1 MMHALVTS
9 PPGGWLNTRI
19 TEIELREGRPTDV
32 LVQIHAVG
40 LNPADNFQ
48 IEGKY
53 PGGPKPPFIPG
64 RDACGVVIRG
74 DGDGKWKPGDSVVVL
89 QSSTTDLINGTLCEK
104 QWVAAEN
111 LARKPDAWT
120 EAEAA
125 AAPLVFQTSWK
136 ALFDV
141 GGLKPGQSVVI
152 TGASGGVGLA
162 AVQLANSAGAIVVAL
177 SRSEAKRSRLQQ
189 IGAHHVFAPD
199 DPHLKEKICDA
210 VKSKGVSLVVENVGG
225 PSLSTSVHLLGVHGR
240 VSVVGILGG
249 VEGTIPI
256 PALMFKRASIHG
268 VLVTDD
274 TPQQAQA
281 AWEQIVTLMS
291 RTQSRPVFD
300 QVFPL
305 KEAAAAFKK
314 LNENVFGKVL
324 IALAQPVDARRMM
337 GSG

>member
-1 MMHALVTS
+1 MHALVTS
-9 PPGGWLNTRI
+9 PPGGWPNTQLSQ
-19 TEIELREGRPTDV
+19 IELRAARPFDV

-64 RDACGVVIRG
+64 RDACGVVVRG
-74 DGDGKWKPGDSVVVL
+74 DSLGQWKPGDAVVVL
-89 QSSTTDLINGTLCEK
+89 QSSTTDLTNGTLCEQ
-104 QWVAAEN
+104 QWIAAEN
-111 LARKPDAWT
+111 LARKPETWTDA
-120 EAEAA
+120 ESA
-125 AAPLVFQTSWK
+125 AAPLVFHTAWK

-141 GGLKPGQSVVI
+141 GGLKSGQSVVV

-162 AVQLANSAGAIVVAL
+162 AVQLASAVGATVVAL
-177 SRSEAKRSRLQQ
+177 SRSDTKRSQLHQ

-210 VKSKGVSLVVENVGG
+210 VQSKGVSLVVENVGG
-225 PSLSTSVHLLGVHGR
+225 PSLATSVHLLGVHGR

-274 TPQQAQA
+274 TPLQAQS
-281 AWEQIVTLMS
+281 AWQQIVNLMNGA
-291 RTQSRPVFD
+291 QSRPIID
-300 QVFPL
+300 QRFPL
-305 KEAAAAFKK
+305 TEAAAAFEK
-314 LNENVFGKVL
+314 LRGNVFGKVVVE
-324 IALAQPVDARRMM
+324 I
-337 GSG
+337 